1 MSDAPL
7 AAAPPGADSDP
18 PTASPAVEAPS
29 PEAVH
34 PPEPLAVVVAE
45 PPPAEPENKP
55 VARPRPRVVP
65 LRTAGRPALL
75 SSTTLALELIEPD
88 VQFRLREEGDVAGLA
103 TSLARMGQLLPID
116 VRPRGGGYQVVTGFR
131 RLAALRFLQRGTVLA
146 RVHEGLTDAEA
157 WVYALAEALETR
169 ALQPAEIQA
178 VRARLEAEGT
188 LSTMARGL
196 IDAAITA
203 PGSDLEPE
211 DRQAAE
217 ASDEVDLDELA
228 HDLHARLNGI
238 SQDLAL
244 VTELWTALDPEPR
257 AALLDQLRYYGEL
270 HAYLSRLR

>member
-1 MSDAPL
+1 MSDVPL
-7 AAAPPGADSDP
+7 ASAP
-18 PTASPAVEAPS
+18 
-29 PEAVH
+29 
-34 PPEPLAVVVAE
+34 
-45 PPPAEPENKP
+45 PPPAADVAAPAEAVSESSTGEATTNSTPTPVEHPTPLEPPRP
-55 VARPRPRVVP
+55 VARPRPTLVP

-75 SSTTLALELIEPD
+75 SSTSLSIELIEPD
-88 VQFRLREEGDVAGLA
+88 AHFRLRPEGDVAGLA
-103 TSLARMGQLLPID
+103 TSLARMGQLLAID

-146 RVHEGLTDAEA
+146 RIHEGLTDSEA

-169 ALQPAEIQA
+169 ALLPEEIQA
-178 VRARLEAEGT
+178 VRARLDSEGALT
-188 LSTMARGL
+188 TMARGL

-211 DRQAAE
+211 DRNAAE
-217 ASDEVDLDELA
+217 AADEVDLDELA
-228 HDLHARLNGI
+228 QDLHARLNGI

-244 VTELWTALDPEPR
+244 CTELWTALDPEPR